1 MMQSVFG
8 TSGSGSTAR
17 PVVPK
22 PETAG
27 DLKAQLKAYAANV
40 MKNTTVVETRKFA
53 GQEIT

>member
-1 MMQSVFG
+1 MQSVFG
-8 TSGSGSTAR
+8 TSKSWSR
-17 PVVPK
+17 PAALK
-22 PETAG
+22 PEVGG